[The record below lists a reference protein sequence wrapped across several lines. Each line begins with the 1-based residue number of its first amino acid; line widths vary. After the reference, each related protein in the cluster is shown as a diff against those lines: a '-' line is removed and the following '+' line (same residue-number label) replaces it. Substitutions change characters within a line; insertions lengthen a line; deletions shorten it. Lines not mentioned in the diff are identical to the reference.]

1 MSVGLQPRDQ
11 TNPKNKGASARGLF
25 LNSPIRARAD
35 ANPTF
40 AAYNASQRVACTLFC
55 HRFSRSRFGFSRSR
69 SDAVQINYL
78 RDIPLGLGLIAL
90 CVGIFTNGI
99 EIKIDPNSPQW
110 LCRPMLLIIGT
121 LLICF
126 SFVGQLTPQ

>member
-1 MSVGLQPRDQ
+1 M
-11 TNPKNKGASARGLF
+11 
-25 LNSPIRARAD
+25 
-35 ANPTF
+35 
-40 AAYNASQRVACTLFC
+40 
-55 HRFSRSRFGFSRSR
+55 H
-69 SDAVQINYL
+69 INYL

-110 LCRPMLLIIGT
+110 LCRPMLLLIGV

-126 SFVGQLTPQ
+126 SFVGELTPQ

>member
-1 MSVGLQPRDQ
+1 LHALLPPLSG
-11 TNPKNKGASARGLF
+11 F
-25 LNSPIRARAD
+25 LA
-35 ANPTF
+35 
-40 AAYNASQRVACTLFC
+40 
-55 HRFSRSRFGFSRSR
+55 RFGFSRSR
-69 SDAVQINYL
+69 SDAVHINYL
-78 RDIPLGLGLIAL
+78 RDIPLGLGLIFL
-90 CVGIFTNGI
+90 LVGIFTNGF

>member
-1 MSVGLQPRDQ
+1 V
-11 TNPKNKGASARGLF
+11 
-25 LNSPIRARAD
+25 
-35 ANPTF
+35 
-40 AAYNASQRVACTLFC
+40 
-55 HRFSRSRFGFSRSR
+55 H
-69 SDAVQINYL
+69 INYL
-78 RDIPLGLGLIAL
+78 RDIPL
-90 CVGIFTNGI
+90 CGI